1 MFKNYI
7 KLTLRHLWRNR
18 VFTILNIVGL
28 SIGISACWIIFQIVD
43 YEFSFDQQHPNAER
57 IYQFINRE
65 EREGKPADFAGIS
78 RAIPITVK
86 NEIAG
91 VELVVPVY
99 HKGDLKASILNED
112 KEEIRVFEQPKYQ
125 VSVSDSYFEMVPYQW
140 IVGNA
145 KTALSSPK
153 QVVLSKSRAELY
165 FPNIPMEE
173 LLGKTIAYNDT
184 SIMSISGIVA
194 DLDFPSSFNS
204 QEFFG
209 LTDNDWNNDWWG
221 SFNSND
227 NLFVKLQEN
236 VATENIIN
244 QINVINYGHRK
255 EDIDKYGKQWYDLIP
270 LADKHFTATFG
281 ANHPTADHKV
291 LYGLIGIAA
300 FILLLACINYINLST
315 AQLPNR
321 AKEIG
326 IHKTLGSSPSQLI
339 KRFLVETFFITL
351 FAVLLS
357 LVVSSFALK
366 MFADLIPKG
375 MESFQN
381 YTDLAIVLLVLTLLI
396 TLLSGIYPAW
406 LITRVQTVNVLKGQL
421 QNTNG
426 QLRFNLRKGL
436 IIFQFII
443 AQIFVIAAIII
454 GQQLHYTLN
463 KNLGFDKEA
472 IVTIDLPVKV
482 LRNPAYANKKF
493 VLKDELVKNNAI
505 ASVALGDRPLDNSG
519 YNTSVYN
526 ISDTGKVEMNISV
539 RFADE
544 DLLDLYNFEVL
555 AGTNITK
562 SDTIREFIVNE
573 SAVKAMGISSPE
585 DAIGAQL
592 EMQGKPYP
600 IVAVVKDF
608 HVYDF
613 KREIPST
620 VFVNSKHQ
628 LNTVNIKLAASK
640 PEHFQRTIGEIEQTW
655 KSIYPDAT
663 FAYKF
668 YDESIAQL
676 YESEYKMSKLV
687 SLATGITILI
697 SCLGLFGLAT
707 LTSTQ
712 RIKEIGIRKVLGA
725 SVIGIVQMLSKDF
738 IKLVFIA
745 AVIASPIAWWGMN
758 NWLQDFTYRIAIEWW
773 IFVLAAVLAMII
785 ALFTISFQAVRA
797 AIANPVDSLRD
808 E

>member
-1 MFKNYI
+1 MFKNHI

-43 YEFSFDQQHPNAER
+43 YEFRFDQKHPDAER

-65 EREGKPADFAGIS
+65 EREEKTADFAGIS
-78 RAIPITVK
+78 RALPITVK

-99 HKGDLKASILNED
+99 HKADLKASILNED

-125 VSVSDSYFEMVPYQW
+125 VSVSESYFEMVPYQW
-140 IVGNA
+140 IVGNV
-145 KTALSSPK
+145 KTAFSSPK
-153 QVVLSKSRAELY
+153 QVVLTKSRAELY
-165 FPNIPMEE
+165 FPNTPTEE

-184 SIMSISGIVA
+184 SIMSISGVVA

-204 QEFFG
+204 QEFFV
-209 LTDNDWNNDWWG
+209 LTDKDWNNDWWG
-221 SFNSND
+221 SFNSDD

-236 VATENIIN
+236 VVKENIIN
-244 QINVINYGHRK
+244 QINTINYGHRK
-255 EDIDKYGKQWYDLIP
+255 EYIDKYGKQWYDLIP

-281 ANHPTADHKV
+281 ANHPTTDHSV
-291 LYGLIGIAA
+291 LYGLIGIAL

-326 IHKTLGSSPSQLI
+326 IHKTLGSSPSQLMR
-339 KRFLVETFFITL
+339 RFLGETFFITF

-357 LVVSSFALK
+357 LIVSSFALK
-366 MFADLIPKG
+366 MFADFIPEG
-375 MESFQN
+375 MGSFQN
-381 YTDLAIVLLVLTLLI
+381 YADLAVFLLVLILLI

-406 LITRVQTVNVLKGQL
+406 LITRVQTANVLKGQV

-426 QLRFNLRKGL
+426 QSRLTLRKGL

-454 GQQLHYTLN
+454 GQQLHYTVN

-472 IVTIDLPVKV
+472 IVTIDLPAKV
-482 LRNPAYANKKF
+482 LRNPAYVDKKF
-493 VLKDELVKNNAI
+493 VLKDELVKNNSI

-519 YNTSVYN
+519 YITSVYN
-526 ISDTGKVEMNISV
+526 ISDTGKVEMKISV

-555 AGTNITK
+555 AGTNLTK

-573 SAVKAMGISSPE
+573 SAVKAMGFSSPK
-585 DAIGAQL
+585 DAIGVHL
-592 EMQGKPYP
+592 EMQRQSYP

-613 KREIPST
+613 KKEIPST
-620 VFVNSKHQ
+620 VFVNSKRQ
-628 LNTVNIKLAASK
+628 LNTVNIKLAASNPK
-640 PEHFQRTIGEIEQTW
+640 HFQKTIGEIEQIW
-655 KSIYPDAT
+655 KSIYPNAA
-663 FAYKF
+663 FVYKF

-676 YESEYKMSKLV
+676 YESEYKMSKLI

-725 SVIGIVQMLSKDF
+725 SVVGIVQMLSKDF
-738 IKLVFIA
+738 VKLVFIA
-745 AVIASPIAWWGMN
+745 AVIASPLAWWAMN
-758 NWLQDFTYRIAIEWW
+758 KWLQDFTYRITIEWW
-773 IFVLAAVLAMII
+773 MFVLAGVLALMVT
-785 ALFTISFQAVRA
+785 LFTISFQAVRA